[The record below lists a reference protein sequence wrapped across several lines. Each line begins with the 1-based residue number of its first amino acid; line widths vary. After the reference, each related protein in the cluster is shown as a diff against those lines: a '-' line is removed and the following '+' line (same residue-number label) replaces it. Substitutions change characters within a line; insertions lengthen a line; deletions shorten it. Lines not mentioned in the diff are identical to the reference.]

1 MILAGDTGGTKTL
14 LALYEPDESGGLR
27 AVHQVIYS
35 CADFPSLE
43 AVVEKFLAEAP
54 AEVKLEAR
62 AQPVAAAC
70 FGVAGPVS
78 DGRAKITNLPWT
90 IDVRPL
96 SRMLGGVPVSLL
108 NDLQATALG
117 TLQLPEASF
126 AILQPGLTD
135 AASVAERA
143 AGTIG
148 VIAPGTGIGMS
159 ILVSIDGRYH
169 ALPTEGGHGDFA
181 ANTDEEFE
189 LWRYLRGLYG
199 AHVSVERVL
208 RGDGI
213 GDIYDFLRGRPG
225 AAAEPD
231 WLTARISGPDYP
243 DRNAAISSLGLEG
256 KDATCARTLEIFAE
270 ILGAEAGNL
279 ALRCLAMGGVTI
291 GGGIPPKILP
301 ALQTGRLVDRFRAKG
316 RFAGWLATVPLRV
329 ALEPRAA
336 LIGAAHRAAATAAD
350 LAVR

>member
-14 LALYEPDESGGLR
+14 LSLYEPEPGSGLR
-27 AVHQVIYS
+27 AVHQTIYA

-43 AVVEKFLAEAP
+43 AVVDKFLADAP
-54 AEVKLEAR
+54 PAAR
-62 AQPVAAAC
+62 SQPVGAAC
-70 FGVAGPVS
+70 FGVAGPVV

-90 IDVRPL
+90 IDARSL
-96 SRMLGGVPVSLL
+96 AQRLGGVPVSLL

-117 TLQLPEASF
+117 TLQLPDEAF
-126 AILQPGLTD
+126 AILQPGLAGGEAGD
-135 AASVAERA
+135 RA
-143 AGTIG
+143 AATIG

-169 ALPTEGGHGDFA
+169 ALPTEGGHVDFA
-181 ANTDEEFE
+181 ANTDEEVE

-213 GDIYDFLRGRPG
+213 GDLYDFLRARPG
-225 AAAEPD
+225 ATAEPE
-231 WLTARISGPDYP
+231 WLTTRLASADFG
-243 DRNAAISSLGLEG
+243 DRNAAISAIGLEG
-256 KDATCARTLEIFAE
+256 KDATCARVLEMFAE

-279 ALRCLAMGGVTI
+279 ALRCLATGGITI

-316 RFAGWLATVPLRV
+316 RFAGWLSTLPVRV

-336 LIGAAHRAAATAAD
+336 LIGAAHRAAAELAA
-350 LAVR
+350 R

>member
-14 LALYEPDESGGLR
+14 LSLYEPEAGSGQGGRGLR
-27 AVHQVIYS
+27 AVHQHTYS

-43 AVVEKFLAEAP
+43 AVVEKFLADAP
-54 AEVKLEAR
+54 LAAR
-62 AQPVAAAC
+62 SQPVAAAC
-70 FGVAGPVS
+70 FGVAGPVV

-90 IDVRPL
+90 IDARTL
-96 SRMLGGVPVSLL
+96 AQQLGGVPVTLL

-117 TLQLPEASF
+117 TLQLPDESF
-126 AILQPGLTD
+126 AILQPGL
-135 AASVAERA
+135 ASA
-143 AGTIG
+143 AGATIG

-181 ANTDEEFE
+181 PNTDEEVE

-208 RGDGI
+208 RGDGF
-213 GDIYDFLRGRPG
+213 GDIYDFLRARSA
-225 AAAEPD
+225 AAAEPE
-231 WLTARISGPDYP
+231 WLTARLASADFA
-243 DRNAAISSLGLEG
+243 DRNAAISSIGLEG
-256 KDATCARTLEIFAE
+256 KDATCARVLEMFAE

-279 ALRCLAMGGVTI
+279 ALRCLATGGITI

-301 ALQTGRLVDRFRAKG
+301 ALQTGRLVDCFRAKG
-316 RFAGWLATVPLRV
+316 RFAGWLSTLPVRV

-336 LIGAAHRAAATAAD
+336 LIGAAHRAAAD
-350 LAVR
+350 LPAR